1 MDAELQTKVF
11 TGMDDVDL
19 NRKVWDWQT
28 ENSVRIIQ
36 TYPDEHLP
44 ITVVARPRF
53 SKLDRFPDQFS
64 RRVDYLPR

>member
-11 TGMDDVDL
+11 TGMDAVDL

-28 ENSVRIIQ
+28 GNSVRIIQ
-36 TYPDEHLP
+36 THPDEHLP
-44 ITVVARPRF
+44 ITVVATPRF